1 MRLTGLWRNAD
12 FIKLWAGQTISQLG
26 SRITRDGLPLAAV
39 LVLEATP
46 SQMGLLAAL
55 GSAPV
60 LVLGLVAGVWV
71 DRLRRRPILIMAD
84 LGRAVLLA
92 TIPLAAVMGV
102 LSIGQLYVVA
112 ALAGVLTL
120 FFDVA
125 YQSYLPSLV
134 ERENIL
140 EGNTKLAL
148 SDSVAEFA
156 GPTLAGLLVQVLTAP
171 IAILFDAL
179 SFLVSA
185 ASVALIRKAEGPA
198 QQDKG
203 TNVQTDPEAESSF
216 DPRPPS
222 FQREALEGLRVV
234 LRQPVLRA
242 LAGNS
247 GTRSFFGSFLAG
259 LYGLYAIRV
268 LGLGPAALGAIIA
281 VGGVGNLLGVLLAAR
296 LVRRAGLGATLIGA
310 SVANGLIGF
319 LLPLAGGPPVAA
331 AAFLVAGQLFGDMAQ
346 TIFDI
351 HAVSLRQAMTPDRLL
366 GRTNASM
373 QLLEAGLGP
382 IGALVGGVLGQI
394 AGVRE
399 AIFISALGRFLAF
412 LWLVSLPVRR
422 LDGAGIERG

>member
-1 MRLTGLWRNAD
+1 MRLTGLWRSAD

-71 DRLRRRPILIMAD
+71 DRLRRRPILIVAD
-84 LGRAVLLA
+84 LGRAALLA

-102 LSIGQLYVVA
+102 LTIEQLYLVA

-185 ASVALIRKAEGPA
+185 ASVALIRKAEGSAPRDQATSA
-198 QQDKG
+198 Q
-203 TNVQTDPEAESSF
+203 TAPEAESSL

-222 FQREALEGLRVV
+222 FQSEALEGLRVV

-242 LAGNS
+242 LAGTS
-247 GTRSFFGSFLAG
+247 STHSFFGSFLAG
-259 LYGLYAIRV
+259 LYGLYVIRV

-281 VGGVGNLLGVLLAAR
+281 VGGVGNLLGALLAAR

-310 SVANGLIGF
+310 SIANGLIGF
-319 LLPLAGGPPVAA
+319 LLPLAGGPPLAV

-351 HAVSLRQAMTPDRLL
+351 HAVSLRQAITPDRLL

-399 AIFISALGRFLAF
+399 AIFISALGRLLAF
-412 LWLVSLPVRR
+412 LWLVPLPVRG
-422 LDGAGIERG
+422 LDDPGIERG